1 LLFNIYE
8 AIAITN
14 PLETLTL
21 VFQFQPDLIFC
32 DIAMPQLNGYE
43 ICAMLRYSQSFRNI
57 PIIMLTAKEG
67 FFTRI
72 RATMVGATDYLTKSF
87 GHTELVILVKKYL
100 NYREYKVI
108 KQT

>member
-1 LLFNIYE
+1 MKTQGYE

-14 PLETLTL
+14 PLEALSL

-43 ICAMLRYSQSFRNI
+43 ICAMLRHSQSFRNI

-67 FFTRI
+67 FFDRI
-72 RATMVGATDYLTKSF
+72 RATMAGATDYLTKPF
-87 GHTELVILVKKYL
+87 GHTELVILVEKYL
-100 NYREYKVI
+100 S
-108 KQT
+108 